1 VGLIDPFLNQVA
13 ELGTARAPGSGF
25 HAGRQRTDIQFQE
38 NQFDRYQKKEASP
51 RGEAFP
57 SVGLVV

>member
-13 ELGTARAPGSGF
+13 ELGTARAPNGF
-25 HAGRQRTDIQFQE
+25 EARGQGTDVEFQE

-57 SVGLVV
+57 NVGLVV